1 MAESEKKASALGNIS
16 PGRDLMERLWD
27 AKIVLGLALG
37 AVLVHGYYG
46 TKDAVL
52 YPGIMSTTQI
62 THNPKQVIGK
72 TVTVRSKPIKKIGL
86 SSFTVSDKQLLGGE
100 PVVVVNA
107 SGEPFELPTNKK
119 TEVQVTGQVR
129 RLVIPQIEKEYNL
142 SLQEKSYKNYR
153 NKPAIIAKSIE
164 LAPPEK

>member
-1 MAESEKKASALGNIS
+1 MAEVEKKQVELGKIS
-16 PGRDLMERLWD
+16 PRTDLMERLWD
-27 AKIVLGLALG
+27 AKVVLALALG

-52 YPGIMSTTQI
+52 HPGIMSTTQI
-62 THNPKQVIGK
+62 NHNTKEFLGK

-86 SSFTVSDKQLLGGE
+86 SSFTVSDKQLLEGE

-119 TEVQVTGQVR
+119 SEVQVTGQVR
-129 RLVIPQIEKEYNL
+129 RLVIPEIEQEYNL

-153 NKPAIIAKSIE
+153 NKPAIIAKSIKII
-164 LAPPEK
+164 PPEK